1 MVCRVVRWF
10 SKPLPPGLH
19 PCMIPSPW
27 PWSRGGVL
35 NMIDFSPH
43 ARFATWQRWKHSAA
57 ALGPQINLLL
67 SSHEGR
73 FSWGA
78 EPSQTSPLSLGPSW
92 VTDLKHQ
99 GDFAL
104 PLRSGYC
111 LSGSSVSLFTPL
123 RLHDK
128 PPTSCPGAVGHCFP
142 LPGPNRCHPGFPFL
156 LLLYSLI
163 VVPMVILVTL
173 SPSLLFPRVSAGP
186 PLGLKGGV
194 LRKVSG

>member
-1 MVCRVVRWF
+1 MLVIL
-10 SKPLPPGLH
+10 LPPAEACRCSWWVVTLLKMASISSCLNTSWPRAPGCLEPRAGHPPQVGLGTGRAYSTFDSWH
-19 PCMIPSPW
+19 PLCPLLHSVATAPTPIPHC
-27 PWSRGGVL
+27 L
-35 NMIDFSPH
+35 CLPH
-43 ARFATWQRWKHSAA
+43 
-57 ALGPQINLLL
+57 LP
-67 SSHEGR
+67 
-73 FSWGA
+73 
-78 EPSQTSPLSLGPSW
+78 
-92 VTDLKHQ
+92 
-99 GDFAL
+99 